1 LGDSSYSTTRLSHF
15 ECGGRSKFQFTLLV
29 PQTWVSS
36 LAQERIMNNRIMSR
50 KIWIRLAAGVVLAL
64 VLGWALFPMSPTV
77 TLRSKNEQIHLGM
90 TKNEVLT
97 IMADVKLP
105 IFTEELP
112 VLEQGLCMQTRMIWD
127 DGRNQYVIIFGT
139 DNKLISA
146 SLGES
151 GEGPLLARV
160 MNWFGW

>member
-1 LGDSSYSTTRLSHF
+1 
-15 ECGGRSKFQFTLLV
+15 
-29 PQTWVSS
+29 
-36 LAQERIMNNRIMSR
+36 MNNTLKSR
-50 KIWIRLAAGVVLAL
+50 KFWITLAVGVVITL
-64 VLGWALFPMSPTV
+64 VLGWLLFPSSPTV
-77 TLRSKNEQIHLGM
+77 TLSSKNEQIHLGM
-90 TKNEVLT
+90 AKNEVLT
-97 IMADVKLP
+97 IMADVKPP

-112 VLEQGLCMQTRMIWD
+112 IVEQGLRMQTRMIWD

-151 GEGPLLARV
+151 GEPPLLGRV